1 MDTSEV
7 LRQALSLPPEAR
19 AALADSL
26 LESLDSAID
35 PDAER
40 LWREE
45 IRRRQNDLDSGV
57 TQTIPWSEVRDRLA
71 SRIRR

>member
-35 PDAER
+35 ADAER